1 MEKINVKEVM
11 ESDIPVTIRN
21 DDILV
26 NEENKD
32 DDSYENCIARMNALK
47 NIKKAVRDNYKNIA
61 NSLTFNEKIK
71 YETAY
76 STIKKLEEDEAIKI
90 INAR

>member
-11 ESDIPVTIRN
+11 ERDIPVAIRD

-32 DDSYENCIARMNALK
+32 DNSYENCIARMNALK
-47 NIKKAVRDNYKNIA
+47 NIKKAVRDNYKNVA

-76 STIKKLEEDEAIKI
+76 STIKKLEEDEVIKI
-90 INAR
+90 INSR

>member
-11 ESDIPVTIRN
+11 ERDIPVAIRD

-32 DDSYENCIARMNALK
+32 DNSYENCIARMNALK
-47 NIKKAVRDNYKNIA
+47 NIKKAVRDNYKNVA

-76 STIKKLEEDEAIKI
+76 STIKKLEEDEAFKMID
-90 INAR
+90 AR